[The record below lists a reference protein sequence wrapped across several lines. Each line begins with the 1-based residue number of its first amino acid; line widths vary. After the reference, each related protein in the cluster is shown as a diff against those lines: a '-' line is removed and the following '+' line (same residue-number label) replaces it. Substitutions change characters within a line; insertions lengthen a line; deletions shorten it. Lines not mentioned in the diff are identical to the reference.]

1 MDKISLNDNC
11 KAIINA
17 IKNDTYEEK
26 IADSEDINLL
36 HTLGLIDVISTKD
49 GDMVDGLTDKGRAYL
64 HSNPTLENPSIW
76 DDKKYW
82 INTAISFAAL
92 IVSIIA
98 IFITLSKTNE

>member
-1 MDKISLNDNC
+1 MEKITLNDNC

-17 IKNDTYEEK
+17 IKNDAYEEK

-64 HSNPTLENPSIW
+64 HSNPDLKNPSIW

-82 INTAISFAAL
+82 INTAISILAL
-92 IVSIIA
+92 IVAFIA
-98 IFITLSKTNE
+98 LFK

>member
-64 HSNPTLENPSIW
+64 HSNPDLKNPSIW

-82 INTAISFAAL
+82 INTAISILAL
-92 IVSIIA
+92 IVAFIA
-98 IFITLSKTNE
+98 LFK